1 MKNQISA
8 AEEINSEL
16 LEDLYESLNEIE
28 DEIYMDDIDSDFSGN
43 EDEY

>member
-16 LEDLYESLNEIE
+16 LEDLYESLNQIE
-28 DEIYMDDIDSDFSGN
+28 DEIYMDDIDNDFSN
-43 EDEY
+43 DEDEY

>member
-8 AEEINSEL
+8 AEEVNSEL

-28 DEIYMDDIDSDFSGN
+28 DEIYMDDIDNDFSGN
-43 EDEY
+43 DDEY